1 MKKFKFIIYCLI
13 LVIVILIVIIL
24 NFSKMQDIDDEED
37 FDEEVETELAQSE
50 ENIQLSEYFTIKEC
64 IQKYIDLLDKN
75 NSIYYE
81 KQEDGS
87 DKYVE
92 DVQKETI
99 FAVLN
104 ESFAKENNL
113 TKNNL
118 LQSVQLFSKKQRFYP
133 IKIHTL
139 NDSDI
144 SVYKVYGAIQD
155 LEYVEKKEVFYVL
168 LIDNNE
174 QTFNI
179 IPIDSKVY
187 DSYILNKDMEKVQKN
202 EYNTYNWANLQGEQ
216 IATEYFEAYRFLT
229 LANPKY
235 TYEKMSEQYRTK
247 RFGTLENY
255 MQYIKENYTE
265 FKNIT
270 PQKYLLNSNG
280 QYTQYVLQDQ
290 YQNYYIFDTVDALN
304 YNVSLDTYTINTE
317 KFTTTY
323 ESVNNEQRS
332 QMNIDKFFQM
342 INRQDYRTSYSVLD
356 ESFKA
361 KNIKTQADFEK
372 IVKGRLFKY
381 NSVTFTDY
389 KDLGSNTYAYNIKL
403 SDLTKQKNEEI
414 NMTIIMKLKEGTDFV
429 MSFSFK

>member
-323 ESVNNEQRS
+323 ESANNEQRS